1 MLLRYLKKIFYNSV
15 AELREKRFFTWALA
29 AALCVGGALTSC
41 SDDDTT
47 PDGGNGN
54 GGTTTPGTSKYVIA
68 AKADEGTY
76 LVTSESL
83 DEGTVTVLG
92 NGTEAIGASYWIFY
106 GQQYLFGLQYNDGN
120 AGTGTSYALNAA
132 TGKVKEAREYTFNR
146 ITTYGTWGD
155 NVITCSTNDGSQ
167 EKDTQGNFAK
177 YLQFNYLNVHSGNT
191 TTGKR
196 IAENFLGNGEIVSF
210 AGFVEANGKLYTS
223 VVPMGM
229 SHYGVNTFPEKIT
242 DRDLIAKSDG
252 GSGSGKYTAG
262 QIPSTQYPDNA
273 FIAIY
278 SGDSFDETPV
288 IVKTDKIGFASGRK
302 KSQYYQT
309 IWAADNGDLYVFS
322 PGYGRTAT
330 SSADLKKVT
339 GQLPSGVVRI
349 KAGETQFDAN
359 YYYNLEEQ
367 GTGHP
372 MFRCWHIT
380 ADYFLLQMYSEGTM
394 SGKNAPTN
402 ELAVFKGESGKL
414 TQVTDGLPAQEQISS
429 LGDPFCEN
437 GVAYVP
443 VTTKDG
449 EAPALYK
456 IDPATAKATKGLTII
471 THNSVSAIGKLSA
484 TN

>member
-1 MLLRYLKKIFYNSV
+1 M
-15 AELREKRFFTWALA
+15 EKRFFTWALA

-106 GQQYLFGLQYNDGN
+106 GQQYLFGLQYNDGY

-471 THNSVSAIGKLSA
+471 THNSVSAIGKLAA

>member
-1 MLLRYLKKIFYNSV
+1 MDKKNLFRN
-15 AELREKRFFTWALA
+15 LA
-29 AALCVGGALTSC
+29 FACGIMVSAASC
-41 SDDDTT
+41 SDDT
-47 PDGGNGN
+47 PNNSNINNGN
-54 GGTTTPGTSKYVIA
+54 DNNSSSKYVIA
-68 AKADEGTY
+68 AS
-76 LVTSESL
+76 VTASGNTTNVLLTAPSL
-83 DEGTVTVLG
+83 DEGTVSTKN
-92 NGTEAIGASYWIFY
+92 NGLVNDGATQWIYFENKYLY
-106 GQQYLFGLQYNDGN
+106 GLAYNQGN
-120 AGTGTSYALNAA
+120 AGVTTSFYLNSNNEIKKRNGEFAIRRF
-132 TGKVKEAREYTFNR
+132 TTFG
-146 ITTYGTWGD
+146 TYGKYIMTTSTGD
-155 NVITCSTNDGSQ
+155 GPTEWNDENGYTPKSFLISYLDAAGEIYTTNDTKNES
-167 EKDTQGNFAK
+167 
-177 YLQFNYLNVHSGNT
+177 YLS
-191 TTGKR
+191 
-196 IAENFLGNGEIVSF
+196 ENFLGNGEIVSF

-471 THNSVSAIGKLSA
+471 THNSVSAIGKLAA

>member
-1 MLLRYLKKIFYNSV
+1 MPNIS
-15 AELREKRFFTWALA
+15 
-29 AALCVGGALTSC
+29 S
-41 SDDDTT
+41 
-47 PDGGNGN
+47 
-54 GGTTTPGTSKYVIA
+54 
-68 AKADEGTY
+68 
-76 LVTSESL
+76 
-83 DEGTVTVLG
+83 
-92 NGTEAIGASYWIFY
+92 
-106 GQQYLFGLQYNDGN
+106 
-120 AGTGTSYALNAA
+120 
-132 TGKVKEAREYTFNR
+132 
-146 ITTYGTWGD
+146 
-155 NVITCSTNDGSQ
+155 
-167 EKDTQGNFAK
+167 
-177 YLQFNYLNVHSGNT
+177 YLNVHSGNT

>member
-1 MLLRYLKKIFYNSV
+1 M
-15 AELREKRFFTWALA
+15 EKRFFTWALA

-92 NGTEAIGASYWIFY
+92 NGTEAIGASYWVFY
-106 GQQYLFGLQYNDGN
+106 GQDYLFGLQYNDGN
-120 AGTGTSYALNAA
+120 AGTGASYVLNAT

-146 ITTYGTWGD
+146 VTTYGTWGD
-155 NVITCSTNDGSQ
+155 NVITSSTNDGSQ

-471 THNSVSAIGKLSA
+471 THNSVSAIGKLAA

>member
-1 MLLRYLKKIFYNSV
+1 M
-15 AELREKRFFTWALA
+15 EKRFFTWALA

-380 ADYFLLQMYSEGTM
+380 ADYFLLQKYSEGTM

-471 THNSVSAIGKLSA
+471 THNSVSAIGKLAA

>member
-1 MLLRYLKKIFYNSV
+1 M
-15 AELREKRFFTWALA
+15 EKRFFTWALA

-359 YYYNLEEQ
+359 YYYNLEE
-367 GTGHP
+367 
-372 MFRCWHIT
+372 
-380 ADYFLLQMYSEGTM
+380 
-394 SGKNAPTN
+394 
-402 ELAVFKGESGKL
+402 
-414 TQVTDGLPAQEQISS
+414 
-429 LGDPFCEN
+429 
-437 GVAYVP
+437 
-443 VTTKDG
+443 
-449 EAPALYK
+449 
-456 IDPATAKATKGLTII
+456 
-471 THNSVSAIGKLSA
+471 
-484 TN
+484 

>member
-1 MLLRYLKKIFYNSV
+1 M
-15 AELREKRFFTWALA
+15 EKRFFTWALA
-29 AALCVGGALTSC
+29 VALCVGGALTPC

-471 THNSVSAIGKLSA
+471 THNSVSAIGKLAA

>member
-1 MLLRYLKKIFYNSV
+1 M
-15 AELREKRFFTWALA
+15 EKRFFTWALA

-372 MFRCWHIT
+372 MFRCWLAYHSR
-380 ADYFLLQMYSEGTM
+380 LL
-394 SGKNAPTN
+394 
-402 ELAVFKGESGKL
+402 LASNV
-414 TQVTDGLPAQEQISS
+414 
-429 LGDPFCEN
+429 
-437 GVAYVP
+437 
-443 VTTKDG
+443 
-449 EAPALYK
+449 
-456 IDPATAKATKGLTII
+456 
-471 THNSVSAIGKLSA
+471 
-484 TN
+484 

>member
-1 MLLRYLKKIFYNSV
+1 M
-15 AELREKRFFTWALA
+15 EKRFFTWALA
-29 AALCVGGALTSC
+29 VALCVGGALTSC

-120 AGTGTSYALNAA
+120 AGTRTSYALNAA

-339 GQLPSGVVRI
+339 GQLPSDVVRI

-471 THNSVSAIGKLSA
+471 THNSVSAIGKLAA

>member
-1 MLLRYLKKIFYNSV
+1 M
-15 AELREKRFFTWALA
+15 EKRFFTWALA

-106 GQQYLFGLQYNDGN
+106 GQQDLFGLQYNDGN

-471 THNSVSAIGKLSA
+471 THNSVSAIGKLAA

>member
-1 MLLRYLKKIFYNSV
+1 M
-15 AELREKRFFTWALA
+15 
-29 AALCVGGALTSC
+29 
-41 SDDDTT
+41 
-47 PDGGNGN
+47 
-54 GGTTTPGTSKYVIA
+54 
-68 AKADEGTY
+68 
-76 LVTSESL
+76 
-83 DEGTVTVLG
+83 
-92 NGTEAIGASYWIFY
+92 
-106 GQQYLFGLQYNDGN
+106 
-120 AGTGTSYALNAA
+120 
-132 TGKVKEAREYTFNR
+132 
-146 ITTYGTWGD
+146 
-155 NVITCSTNDGSQ
+155 
-167 EKDTQGNFAK
+167 
-177 YLQFNYLNVHSGNT
+177 
-191 TTGKR
+191 
-196 IAENFLGNGEIVSF
+196 
-210 AGFVEANGKLYTS
+210 
-223 VVPMGM
+223 
-229 SHYGVNTFPEKIT
+229 
-242 DRDLIAKSDG
+242 
-252 GSGSGKYTAG
+252 
-262 QIPSTQYPDNA
+262 
-273 FIAIY
+273 
-278 SGDSFDETPV
+278 
-288 IVKTDKIGFASGRK
+288 
-302 KSQYYQT
+302 
-309 IWAADNGDLYVFS
+309 FS

-380 ADYFLLQMYSEGTM
+380 ADYFFLQMYSEGTM

-471 THNSVSAIGKLSA
+471 THNSVSAIGKLAA

>member
-1 MLLRYLKKIFYNSV
+1 M
-15 AELREKRFFTWALA
+15 EKRFFTWALA

-359 YYYNLEEQ
+359 YYYNLKEQ

-471 THNSVSAIGKLSA
+471 THNSVSAIGKLAA